1 MNLHDEILRINIL
14 MTEQIIPNDLKRRID
29 AQRIEKLINHYKLS
43 SFQPDNLIVTSVVRT
58 CAKVSQELIPPGYDE
73 EEYNRLS
80 DSLRKALNNL
90 YGQELTEY
98 FQKRKEEYKNR
109 EPSDVMYVFKK
120 DYNGIGFSEGI
131 PYFYDLLNKY
141 GDWLDIDWGE
151 VKNKLDKIND
161 YPVETFSEWK
171 NSYPLRIS
179 SVGDDGNKWGYD
191 FFIIK
196 SKKK

>member
-1 MNLHDEILRINIL
+1 MNLHDEILRINLL

-29 AQRIEKLINHYKLS
+29 VQRIEKLINHYKLS
-43 SFQPDNLIVTSVVRT
+43 YFQPDNLIVTSVVKT
-58 CAKVSQELIPPGYDE
+58 CAKVAQELIPPGYEE
-73 EEYNRLS
+73 EEYNRIS
-80 DSLRKALNNL
+80 DSLRKVLNNL

-98 FQKRKEEYKNR
+98 FEKRKEEYENR

-120 DYNGIGFSEGI
+120 DYKGSGFSEGF

-179 SVGDDGNKWGYD
+179 SAGDDGNTWGYD

>member
-1 MNLHDEILRINIL
+1 

-58 CAKVSQELIPPGYDE
+58 CAKVSQELIPPSYDE

-80 DSLRKALNNL
+80 DSLRKVLNNL

-98 FQKRKEEYKNR
+98 FKKRKEEYKNR
-109 EPSDVMYVFKK
+109 EPSDVKYIFKK
-120 DYNGIGFSEGI
+120 DRKGSGFSAGFS
-131 PYFYDLLNKY
+131 YFYDLLNTY
-141 GDWLDIDWGE
+141 GSWLDIDWGE

-179 SVGDDGNKWGYD
+179 SAGDDGNTWGYD